1 MNTYLTHGRLPRTGD
16 DWQLYTASM
25 KCGHAARGLTAALKR
40 ALKAPNANK
49 AYDIW
54 IAAAI
59 KFAVYGARDTEP
71 RHVALDVIEAH
82 FGTKVSY
89 L

>member
-1 MNTYLTHGRLPRTGD
+1 MNTYLTHGRIPRTGD
-16 DWQLYTASM
+16 DWQLYTTSM

-54 IAAAI
+54 AAAAI
-59 KFAVYGARDTEP
+59 KFSAYGACDTEP
-71 RHVALDVIEAH
+71 RNVALDVIEAH
-82 FGTKVSY
+82 FKTRVTVI
-89 L
+89 